1 MRKFGIEQSRTET
14 YTPTAGLALVGHCV
28 NRHTSLAKTARS
40 IPKRHGIPNIDLFR
54 TYLGLLCVGKS
65 DFEAAEAMRFD
76 PFFKHGLGIKQS
88 PSAPRLRQRFDEDAE
103 AIIPLIDAA
112 SVEFVASVQAPIT
125 ALSTGHVALDM
136 DVFPQDNSRTKKEA
150 VSYTYK
156 GYDGYAPIA
165 AYVGNEGWC
174 LSCELR
180 PGSQHA
186 QKEFGYTLERVL
198 PRVRQLTSAPVLV
211 RLDGAH
217 DAAINRRQ
225 LAAADNVDYLIKW
238 NPRREDP
245 EPWLAEAT
253 ARGAWEQVRDGKRQA
268 LFSVDRADEYDG
280 ESQPWR
286 LVVQLIERTI
296 DRNGQLLLTPEIEL
310 EGWTTSLPEADY
322 DNATILKLYRGHA
335 LCEQFHSEF
344 KTDLDLERLPSG
356 KFDTNDLVMAFGVL
370 AYNIL
375 RWMGLRG
382 LMGEHAPIRHP
393 AKRRRLRTV
402 MQELIYLAAR
412 VVCSARQLTLRFS
425 HHCPGFEAFR
435 KLHAEFP

>member
-1 MRKFGIEQSRTET
+1 MRKFRIEQSRTET
-14 YTPTAGLALVGHCV
+14 YTPTAGLALVGHCI

-54 TYLGLLCVGKS
+54 TYAGLLCMGKS
-65 DFEAAEAMRFD
+65 DFEAAESLRLD
-76 PFFKHGLGIKQS
+76 PFFKHALGIKQS

-112 SVEFVASVQAPIT
+112 SVEFIASVSAPIT

-136 DVFPQDNSRTKKEA
+136 DVFPQDNSRTQKEA

-165 AYVGNEGWC
+165 AHVGSEGWC

-217 DAAINRRQ
+217 DAAVNRRQ
-225 LAAADNVDYLIKW
+225 LAAATGIDYLIKW

-245 EPWLAEAT
+245 EPWLAKAT
-253 ARGAWEQVRDGKRQA
+253 ARGAWEQVREGKRQA
-268 LFSVDRADEYDG
+268 LFSVDRADEHDG
-280 ESQPWR
+280 ESQP
-286 LVVQLIERTI
+286 
-296 DRNGQLLLTPEIEL
+296 
-310 EGWTTSLPEADY
+310 
-322 DNATILKLYRGHA
+322 
-335 LCEQFHSEF
+335 
-344 KTDLDLERLPSG
+344 
-356 KFDTNDLVMAFGVL
+356 
-370 AYNIL
+370 
-375 RWMGLRG
+375 
-382 LMGEHAPIRHP
+382 
-393 AKRRRLRTV
+393 
-402 MQELIYLAAR
+402 
-412 VVCSARQLTLRFS
+412 
-425 HHCPGFEAFR
+425 
-435 KLHAEFP
+435 